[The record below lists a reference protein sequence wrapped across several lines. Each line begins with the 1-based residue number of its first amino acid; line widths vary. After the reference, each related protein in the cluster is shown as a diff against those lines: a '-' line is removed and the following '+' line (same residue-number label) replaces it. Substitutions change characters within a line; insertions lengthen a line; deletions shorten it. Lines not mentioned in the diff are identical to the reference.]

1 MKIYCNN
8 ILKRSLLLC
17 LFFLSMAGVI
27 NSYATVSLFLTV
39 YKQGESTGSPPNICI
54 NPGGGYDYL
63 INIQRTSTSD
73 NVNGTLYIKF
83 RGSNTNVTTLNTV
96 TTVNDQFFSNDP
108 YNYVSARSSIQ
119 LSNGPSNMNN
129 GEIFATFE
137 LLSGGTIYTSIQT
150 YLTSANYVTVS
161 PASTSINSQSSA
173 TLAASGTVSGS
184 TFAWTPSKALNTTSG
199 STVVASPG
207 VTTTYTVTATSSA
220 GCIGS
225 KTVTVTVTGPCCVP
239 TKTYTNQTITTD
251 NVSDYITASGNSS
264 IASGSTVVLTAGNYI
279 QLNPDVLINSAS
291 SSVFEAK
298 ITPCTYNA
306 CRMGAIE
313 ENSDVK
319 QISTLTSESLYQ
331 EIMVYPNPSSGSFT
345 ISSDH
350 SIEIVEVMNSQG
362 KVIFKT
368 NSLQIDL
375 SDQPDGIYFIA
386 AFSNGKKDVKK
397 VFKNR

>member
-8 ILKRSLLLC
+8 NLKRSLWLC
-17 LFFLSMAGVI
+17 LFFLSIAGI
-27 NSYATVSLFLTV
+27 TNSYATVSLFLTV
-39 YKQGESTGSPPNICI
+39 YKQGEGTGSPQNICI
-54 NPGGGYDYL
+54 NPGSGYDYL

-83 RGSNTNVTTLNTV
+83 RGSNNNVTTLNTV
-96 TTVNDQFFSNDP
+96 TTVNEQFFSNDP

-137 LLSGGTIYTSIQT
+137 LSGGTSYTSLQS
-150 YLTSANYVTVS
+150 YLTAANYVTVS
-161 PASTSINSQSSA
+161 PASASINSQSSA
-173 TLAASGTVSGS
+173 TLTASGTVSGS
-184 TFAWTPSKALNTTSG
+184 TFAWTPSKALNTTTG

-220 GCIGS
+220 GCVGS

-239 TKTYTNQTITTD
+239 TKTFTNQTITTD
-251 NVSDYITASGNSS
+251 NASDNITASGSSS

-298 ITPCTYNA
+298 IAPCTYNA
-306 CRMGAIE
+306 CRTGAME
-313 ENSDVK
+313 ESNDFK
-319 QISTLTSESLYQ
+319 QISTLTSLSLYQ
-331 EIMVYPNPSSGSFT
+331 EIMVYPNPSSGVFT

-350 SIEIVEVMNSQG
+350 YIETVEVINSQG
-362 KVIFKT
+362 KVILKS

-386 AFSNGKKDVKK
+386 AFSDGKKDVKK
-397 VFKNR
+397 IFKNR